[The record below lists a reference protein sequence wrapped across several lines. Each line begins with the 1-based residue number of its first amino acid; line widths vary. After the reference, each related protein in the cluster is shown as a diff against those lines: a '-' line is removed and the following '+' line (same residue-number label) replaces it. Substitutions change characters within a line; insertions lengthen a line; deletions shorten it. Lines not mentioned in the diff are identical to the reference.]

1 MLGSVQKIDYGP
13 SFLVGTD
20 DGSRFHYTRAGAAIY
35 FHIDSGNPKG
45 FEPAAERF
53 INWAFNAH
61 KWCKMLLITTE
72 RRSIKR
78 IAKRLGFVTILEN
91 GDAVAMM
98 RLRDG

>member
-1 MLGSVQKIDYGP
+1 MLDLALTTDYGP
-13 SFLVGTD
+13 SFLIGYDEGT
-20 DGSRFHYTRAGAAIY
+20 RFHYTRIGGAIY
-35 FHIDSGNPKG
+35 FHIDSENPKG
-45 FEPAAERF
+45 FEAASARF

-78 IAKRLGFVTILEN
+78 IAKRLGFVPILEN
-91 GDAVAMM
+91 GSAVAMM